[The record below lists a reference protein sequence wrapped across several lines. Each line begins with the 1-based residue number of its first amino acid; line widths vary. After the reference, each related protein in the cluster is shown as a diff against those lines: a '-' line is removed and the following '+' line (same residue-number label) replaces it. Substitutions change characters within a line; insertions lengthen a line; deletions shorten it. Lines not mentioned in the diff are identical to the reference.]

1 MCFNECERR
10 KIMNN
15 VMLVGRLTGDLEIVD
30 YGNEMKRS
38 VVTLAVPRTYKNQDG
53 IYETD
58 FLRCVLWNGIAKKA
72 HDYCKK
78 GDMVCIKGRIQVRNY
93 ENENNEK
100 RHLTEIIAES
110 IAFVSSTRQ
119 KEEKKQD

>member
-1 MCFNECERR
+1 
-10 KIMNN
+10 MNN

-93 ENENNEK
+93 ENENKEK

-119 KEEKKQD
+119 KEEKKKD

>member
-58 FLRCVLWNGIAKKA
+58 FLRCILWNGIAKKA

-93 ENENNEK
+93 ENENKEK

-119 KEEKKQD
+119 KEEKKKD

>member
-93 ENENNEK
+93 ENENKEK

-119 KEEKKQD
+119 KEEKKKD

>member
-100 RHLTEIIAES
+100 KHLTEIIAES